1 METGRCNWLWGKT
14 MTKKRIHKIPIEQRD
29 SKKTNGILLA
39 FLALLLF
46 SIYYLEISLLE
57 MLMGLPNFVLFFF
70 EKFIPANTENLK
82 QYIPSVIDTLGYAVI
97 ATYLSSIL
105 AFIFGILISEHTN
118 KFKTVRVIVRG
129 FVSILRNIPFIIWGS
144 LLVYIFG
151 LGGIVGVLAL
161 ILVTIGFLSKS
172 YAESIDEISGDKL
185 EALRANGAS
194 YFQILFH
201 GVIPQFVPAWINWT
215 LFSFEINVRASVVLG
230 LVGAGG
236 IGVLIDTNINLF
248 KYEEALAIIAV
259 VVIIILLTEFVTN
272 SIRKRFA

>member
-1 METGRCNWLWGKT
+1 
-14 MTKKRIHKIPIEQRD
+14 MTNKVLDKIPLDQKDPKVTLAIVV
-29 SKKTNGILLA
+29 TILAVLI
-39 FLALLLF
+39 F
-46 SIYYLEISLLE
+46 SVYYLDISIIE
-57 MLMGLPNFVLFFF
+57 MIVGLPTFVLFFF
-70 EKFIPANTENLK
+70 EKFFPPNMENLK
-82 QYIPSVIDTLGYAVI
+82 QYIPTVVDTIGYAVI
-97 ATYLSSIL
+97 STYISTII
-105 AFIFGILISEHTN
+105 AFVFGILISENTN
-118 KFKTVRVIVRG
+118 KYKSLRVICRG
-129 FVSILRNIPFIIWGS
+129 FVSVLRNIPFIIWGA

-185 EALRANGAS
+185 EALRANGSS

-215 LFSFEINVRASVVLG
+215 LFTFEINVRASVVLG

-248 KYEEALAIIAV
+248 KYGEALSIIAV
-259 VVIIILLTEFVTN
+259 VVTIILLTETVTN
-272 SIRKRFA
+272 SIRNRFV

>member
-1 METGRCNWLWGKT
+1 MEVELDHLLWGKT
-14 MTKKRIHKIPIEQRD
+14 MTKKNIQMIPIEQKD
-29 SKKTNGILLA
+29 SKKTYVMVTGTI
-39 FLALLLF
+39 ALILF
-46 SIYYLEISLLE
+46 SIYYLEISVLE
-57 MLMGLPNFVLFFF
+57 MLMGLPSFVQFFF
-70 EKFIPANTENLK
+70 EKFIPANTENLQ

-118 KFKTVRVIVRG
+118 KFKPIRVIVRG
-129 FVSILRNIPFIIWGS
+129 FVSVLRNIPFIIWGS

-201 GVIPQFVPAWINWT
+201 GIIPQFVPAWINWT

-248 KYEEALAIIAV
+248 KYGEALAIIAV
-259 VVIIILLTEFVTN
+259 IVMIILLTEFVTN
-272 SIRKRFA
+272 SIRKRFV

>member
-1 METGRCNWLWGKT
+1 MN
-14 MTKKRIHKIPIEQRD
+14 KKSVYKIPIEQKD
-29 SKKTNGILLA
+29 YKKTVAIVLIIMA
-39 FLALLLF
+39 ALLF
-46 SIYYLEISLLE
+46 SVIYLEISVLE
-57 MLMGLPNFVLFFF
+57 MLMGLPQFVMFFF
-70 EKFIPANTENLK
+70 EKFLPANSDNLK
-82 QYIPSVIDTLGYAVI
+82 QYIPSVIDTLGYAII
-97 ATYLSSIL
+97 ATYFSTIL
-105 AFIFGILISEHTN
+105 AFIFGILISENTN
-118 KFKTVRVIVRG
+118 KFKTLRVLTRG
-129 FVSILRNIPFIIWGS
+129 FVSVLRNIPFIIWGS

-248 KYEEALAIIAV
+248 KYGEALTIIAV
-259 VVIIILLTEFVTN
+259 VVSIILLTEFITN
-272 SIRKRFA
+272 SIRKRFI

>member
-1 METGRCNWLWGKT
+1 

>member
-1 METGRCNWLWGKT
+1 MEARLCNWLWGKT
-14 MTKKRIHKIPIEQRD
+14 MTKKSIHKIPIDQRD
-29 SKKTNGILLA
+29 SRKSIGIVLA
-39 FLALLLF
+39 FFTLILF
-46 SIYYLEISLLE
+46 SIYYLEISVLE

-70 EKFIPANTENLK
+70 EKFLPANTENLK

-97 ATYLSSIL
+97 STYLSSIL

-118 KFKTVRVIVRG
+118 KYKPIRVIVRG
-129 FVSILRNIPFIIWGS
+129 IVSVLRNIPFIIWGA

-172 YAESIDEISGDKL
+172 YAESIDEISGEKL

-201 GVIPQFVPAWINWT
+201 GIIPQFVPAWINWT

-272 SIRKRFA
+272 SIRKRFV

>member
-1 METGRCNWLWGKT
+1 MNKQTIQQIPLKQGGS
-14 MTKKRIHKIPIEQRD
+14 KR
-29 SKKTNGILLA
+29 TILIVLA
-39 FLALLLF
+39 ILAVLMF
-46 SIYYLEISLLE
+46 SVYYLEVSFFE
-57 MLMGLPNFVLFFF
+57 MLIGLPNFVLFFF
-70 EKFIPANTENLK
+70 EKFFPANTENLK
-82 QYIPSVIDTLGYAVI
+82 QYIPSVIDTLGYAI
-97 ATYLSSIL
+97 ISTYISSIL
-105 AFIFGILISEHTN
+105 AFVLGILISEHTN
-118 KFKTVRVIVRG
+118 KFKTLRVIVRG
-129 FVSILRNIPFIIWGS
+129 FVSILRNIPFIIWGA

-161 ILVTIGFLSKS
+161 ILVTIGFLGKS

-236 IGVLIDTNINLF
+236 IGVLIDTNMNLF
-248 KYEEALAIIAV
+248 KYGEALTIIAV
-259 VVIIILLTEFVTN
+259 VASIILLTEFITN
-272 SIRKRFA
+272 SIRKRFV